1 MDSISRRSFVKAS
14 VPVGLSAFMPFSR
27 VRGANDDIRVAVVG
41 LNNQGANHINWFREI
56 PGVRVVA
63 ICDADRA
70 CLGRERQKFAQRNE
84 PVETYIDYRR
94 LLDDKGIDAVII
106 AMPNHWHALATVWAC
121 QAGKDVYVEKPVSH
135 DIWEGRQ
142 MVRAARKHGRIV
154 QSGMQRRSDTGL
166 IEALDFIRTGHL
178 GTMRIVYGIVYVRR
192 DSIGNVDGPQPVPDS
207 VDYDL
212 WCGPAPKEPLRR
224 KRLHYDWH
232 WVWPTGN
239 GDFGNNGIHFI
250 DICRWFIDAGQL
262 APRVISI
269 GGRLGYIDDG
279 ETPNTQI
286 VFCDYKPVPILFEVR
301 GLPRAK
307 DDPAMDVFRGT
318 RAGTVVV
325 CEGGYFVGG
334 WAYDNE
340 GKRIRQFQRTGGAGH
355 QANFI
360 EAVRSRKVADLNAD
374 VLDGHLSSA
383 LCHMGNVSHRVGRRA
398 SLEQVRRAVAG
409 NAYLAESV
417 ERLEQHIRANEVD
430 LEMTPLTLGADL
442 AMDPQREVFTG
453 PLSEEANRLL
463 RRDYREP
470 FVVPEVT

>member
-1 MDSISRRSFVKAS
+1 SFVKAS
-14 VPVGLSAFMPFSR
+14 VPVGLSAFVPFSR

-56 PGVRVVA
+56 PGVRVAA

-70 CLGRERQKFAQRNE
+70 CLDRERQKFAQRNE

-166 IEALDFIRTGHL
+166 IEALDFIRAGHL
-178 GTMRIVYGIVYVRR
+178 GTMQIVYGIVYVRR
-192 DSIGNVDGPQPVPDS
+192 DSIGNVDGPQPIPDS

-250 DICRWFIDAGQL
+250 DICRWFIGAEQL

-409 NAYLAESV
+409 NAYLTESV

-430 LEMTPLTLGADL
+430 LETTPLILGADL
-442 AMDPQREVFTG
+442 AMDPKREVFTG
-453 PLSEEANRLL
+453 PLSEQANRLV

-470 FVVPEVT
+470 FVVPEIT